1 MIALCER
8 FQIPCVI
15 NKNQLKWVKH
25 FRIKHTLIVFGREE
39 TIYITPTVGKILKYI
54 I

>member
-1 MIALCER
+1 MIALCEC
-8 FQIPCVI
+8 FEIHFVL
-15 NKNQLKWVKH
+15 NKKQFKSVKH